1 HLVFIQPRKSTK
13 FIKDD
18 STGGDCSSI
27 GNWDNATKT
36 CILTTDV
43 NETIQIDDDN
53 ITLDGNNHTLTGTNT
68 GSGVY
73 LYQKTGI
80 SIKNLDVKNF
90 TTGINIF
97 YSSNN
102 IAINN
107 VYGILSQFSSNG
119 VLTNNTMNSN
129 TYNFGVIGTQDS
141 HFSTNTIDTSNTV
154 DGKPIYYIKNAIG
167 VVYDNSLNI
176 GAFYCINCENV
187 TIKNLTFEKNV
198 HGIYFW
204 NTNDSK
210 IENVNVTSNSI
221 GLHLFFSDN
230 NILANNNM
238 TLNKISGIYLNS
250 SNNNQIYNNN
260 FIDNKTQAFV
270 YSSTS
275 NIFDNGYPDGGN
287 YWSDYTGVDEFSGSN
302 QNQPGSDGIGDTPYT
317 FSGDQDR
324 YPFMEEKGW
333 LEKTLSEK
341 AADLAKELIYQPY
354 LWGGKGWDYN
364 QGLFVSADT
373 VKTGYNFYNASIK
386 SVDFGAGVDCSG
398 LIMWAYDRSFDP
410 NKPRFDNFVKAEG
423 ADEQYRYNTAT
434 ITESELK
441 PGDVMFF
448 DNVPKDGFID
458 HVAMY
463 VGETDGYDVVSAAD
477 PARGIVPDLKDNLKQ
492 LSGFVAFKQVVSTS
506 PPSILVSAHSP
517 VDLTVTDP
525 DGFTITSTTT
535 ISSDLEYLRQIP
547 GVLYYSEVEKE
558 TDGKPIDQVYSYI
571 TKTGDY
577 LINVIPEPDAL
588 PTDTF
593 SLSFTANMATT
604 TILAENI
611 PISNIPTQPYTIRSS
626 EGKFE
631 KIIPAKIKIKPE
643 TLNLSSKGVST
654 VFLQIEPGFG
664 ASVKDIDTATIR
676 LAQARP
682 IKTFFERKK
691 VINSPR
697 TKKKHKEQKDD
708 KYKGGKDNEAL
719 TLVAKFRV
727 RDLVDISIG
736 KEVELTLTGS
746 LFDGTKVEGSDT
758 VRVIHKHKHHE
769 HE

>member
-1 HLVFIQPRKSTK
+1 
-13 FIKDD
+13 
-18 STGGDCSSI
+18 
-27 GNWDNATKT
+27 
-36 CILTTDV
+36 
-43 NETIQIDDDN
+43 
-53 ITLDGNNHTLTGTNT
+53 
-68 GSGVY
+68 
-73 LYQKTGI
+73 
-80 SIKNLDVKNF
+80 
-90 TTGINIF
+90 
-97 YSSNN
+97 
-102 IAINN
+102 
-107 VYGILSQFSSNG
+107 
-119 VLTNNTMNSN
+119 
-129 TYNFGVIGTQDS
+129 
-141 HFSTNTIDTSNTV
+141 
-154 DGKPIYYIKNAIG
+154 
-167 VVYDNSLNI
+167 
-176 GAFYCINCENV
+176 
-187 TIKNLTFEKNV
+187 
-198 HGIYFW
+198 
-204 NTNDSK
+204 
-210 IENVNVTSNSI
+210 
-221 GLHLFFSDN
+221 
-230 NILANNNM
+230 
-238 TLNKISGIYLNS
+238 
-250 SNNNQIYNNN
+250 
-260 FIDNKTQAFV
+260 
-270 YSSTS
+270 
-275 NIFDNGYPDGGN
+275 
-287 YWSDYTGVDEFSGSN
+287 
-302 QNQPGSDGIGDTPYT
+302 
-317 FSGDQDR
+317 
-324 YPFMEEKGW
+324 MEEKGW

-364 QGLFVSADT
+364 KGLFVYADT

-463 VGETDGYDVVSAAD
+463 VGESGGYDVVSAAD

-697 TKKKHKEQKDD
+697 TKKKHKEQKDV